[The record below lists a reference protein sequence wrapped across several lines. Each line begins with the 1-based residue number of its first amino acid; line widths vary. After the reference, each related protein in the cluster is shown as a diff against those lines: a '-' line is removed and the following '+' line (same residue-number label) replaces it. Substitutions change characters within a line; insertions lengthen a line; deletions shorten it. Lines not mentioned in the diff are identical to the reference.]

1 MPPSPSAPLLYRRLA
16 DDMADLVDRRV
27 LRPGERLPSVRSI
40 SRQRRVS
47 LATVLRAYQ
56 VLEDRGYVEVRPQ
69 SGHYVKADLPALPP
83 PPAIG
88 RVRLAEEAVRSENL
102 LGELLERVNDPAI
115 VPFGAATA
123 ATELFPVAKLSR
135 LLAIRARKSGGVAYE
150 GPRGMEPLRRQVIR
164 RAAANGVT
172 LHEDELVVTNGCTEA
187 LHLALRSATRPG
199 DTILLESP
207 TYYGFL
213 ELANSLSLRVLELP
227 TSPTSGVAP
236 DDIRRALRRRRVAAF
251 LTSPNFQNPLGFTV
265 PDHAKREIVDLLA
278 PRGIRIVE
286 DDVYSDLYF
295 GRERPLPYKAFDKVG
310 NVLLCSSISKTVA
323 PGYRVGWVAA
333 GTCASRIASLKV
345 GLSLQ
350 TNTLAQL
357 TAADFLSLGGVEHH
371 LRRLRQAFRRQ
382 VGDMQH
388 AVARY
393 FPEGTRVSRPA
404 GGHLIWVELPSRTDA
419 FEVARRAF
427 KQRIGVL
434 PGRFFSTGPSYEH
447 CMRINCGAP
456 LTPERE
462 EAVKTLGKLARKA

>member
-1 MPPSPSAPLLYRRLA
+1 MLYRRLA
-16 DDMADLVDRRV
+16 DDLAELVDRRV
-27 LRPGERLPSVRSI
+27 LRPGDRLPSVRST

-69 SGHYVKADLPALPP
+69 SGHYVKAEPLAQLPQ
-83 PPAIG
+83 PAMG
-88 RVRLAEEAVRSENL
+88 RVRLAEEEVRSENL
-102 LGELLERVNDPAI
+102 LGALLERVNDPAM

-123 ATELFPVAKLSR
+123 AIELFPVAKLSR

-150 GPRGMEPLRRQVIR
+150 GPRGMEPCRRQIIR
-164 RAAANGVT
+164 RAATNGIT
-172 LHEDELVVTNGCTEA
+172 LQEDELVVTNGCTEA
-187 LHLALRSATRPG
+187 LHLALRAVTSPG

-227 TSPTSGVAP
+227 ASPASGVAP
-236 DDIRRALRRRRVAAF
+236 EDIRRALRRRRVSAF

-265 PDHAKREIVDLLA
+265 PDAAKREIVRLLA
-278 PRGIRIVE
+278 SRGIRIVE
-286 DDVYSDLYF
+286 DDIYSDLYF
-295 GRERPLPYKAFDKVG
+295 GRQRPLPYKAFDQTG
-310 NVLLCSSISKTVA
+310 SVLLCSSISKTVA
-323 PGYRVGWVAA
+323 PGYRVGWVAGGSFA
-333 GTCASRIASLKV
+333 ERIASLKV

-393 FPEGTRVSRPA
+393 FPEGTRVSRPG
-404 GGHLIWVELPSRTDA
+404 GGHLLWVELPQGTDA

-434 PGRFFSTGPSYEH
+434 PGRFFSTGPGYAH
-447 CMRINCGAP
+447 CIRINCGAP
-456 LTPERE
+456 LTAERE
-462 EAVKTLGKLARKA
+462 EAVRTLGRLARSR